1 MLAAMRRD
9 ILPVNV
15 QRFALYAEGPQDEI
29 AKLQAEIDEYT
40 GRDILAELG
49 GEEELLRVF
58 SGARF
63 DGVVPSWADLVAVQ
77 IERVEFG
84 V

>member
-1 MLAAMRRD
+1 MVEDPHGWHGNTAD
-9 ILPVNV
+9 GGHGI
-15 QRFALYAEGPQDEI
+15 
-29 AKLQAEIDEYT
+29 
-40 GRDILAELG
+40 LG